1 MMSSIERYIIF
12 EALKPLS
19 FVLIIL
25 VALFACFSSARY
37 LAEAVAET
45 LGIYFML
52 KLILLKT
59 LIALEVLVPIALYIS
74 IVMALGRLHRD
85 QEIVALRAG
94 GGSDKLIIRAVLLI
108 AVPIS
113 LAVGALS
120 MQGRPWAYQISYI
133 LDARAKADLD
143 LARFQP
149 GRFYGN
155 EDTGAVVYFNDK
167 TGADD
172 QAVKLFH
179 YARVGDNSE
188 IIVAATAN
196 QREDG
201 AFDRLRVHLN
211 QGRLYR
217 LNRREADDVLI
228 DFQELVKFQEDPEI
242 GIEHQRK
249 SAPTASLLASDN
261 PPDIAEVQWRL
272 SRPVTTMLLALIAIP
287 LSRSSP
293 RQGKNEQAFMAALVF
308 AVYYNLSGVARA
320 WVEQGLVAKLPGVW
334 WLHLL
339 MAAGALVLLAP
350 GFKRKALG

>member
-1 MMSSIERYIIF
+1 MSSIERYIIF
-12 EALKPLS
+12 ETLKPLS

-120 MQGRPWAYQISYI
+120 MQGRPWAYRISYI

-155 EDTGAVVYFNDK
+155 EDTGTVVYFNAK
-167 TGADD
+167 TETND
-172 QAVKLFH
+172 QAAKLFH
-179 YARVGDNSE
+179 YARAGDNSE

-217 LNRREADDVLI
+217 LHRREADDVLI
-228 DFQELVKFQEDPEI
+228 DFHELVKFQEDPEL
-242 GIEHQRK
+242 GIEHKRK
-249 SAPTASLLASDN
+249 SAPTASLLASDSS
-261 PPDIAEVQWRL
+261 PDIAEVQWRL
-272 SRPVTTMLLALIAIP
+272 SRPVTTVLLALIAIP
-287 LSRSSP
+287 LSRASP

-308 AVYYNLSGVARA
+308 AVYYNLSEVARA

-334 WLHLL
+334 WLNLL
-339 MAAGALVLLAP
+339 MAAGALALLAP